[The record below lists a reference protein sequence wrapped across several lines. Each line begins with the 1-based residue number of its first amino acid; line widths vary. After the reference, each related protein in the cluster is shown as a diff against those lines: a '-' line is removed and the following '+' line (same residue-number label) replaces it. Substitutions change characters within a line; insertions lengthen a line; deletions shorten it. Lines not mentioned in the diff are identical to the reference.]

1 MGGCGLGDRCAGHH
15 WIGPRACTL
24 VTAYCLVLRCRLLV
38 LDHSLLLRGLP
49 VRADFIV
56 DKVPS
61 ALLARRQVA
70 RDARHVSELEIT
82 LGHHRMRLEHLIR
95 VLLILLTALLLHL
108 LRAHH
113 HRLRLLK
120 ACLLLIC
127 PRRLLLQ
134 RLIQIPKLTETLG
147 IRPISQRACF
157 FLN

>member
-1 MGGCGLGDRCAGHH
+1 MGDRRAGHH
-15 WIGPRACTL
+15 WVRPGACTL

-38 LDHSLLLRGLP
+38 LYHSLLLRGLP
-49 VRADFIV
+49 VGADFIV
-56 DKVPS
+56 DEVPP

-70 RDARHVSELEIT
+70 RDARHVSELEVT

-95 VLLILLTALLLHL
+95 VLLILLTALLLLHL

-127 PRRLLLQ
+127 PRRLLL
-134 RLIQIPKLTETLG
+134 
-147 IRPISQRACF
+147 
-157 FLN
+157 